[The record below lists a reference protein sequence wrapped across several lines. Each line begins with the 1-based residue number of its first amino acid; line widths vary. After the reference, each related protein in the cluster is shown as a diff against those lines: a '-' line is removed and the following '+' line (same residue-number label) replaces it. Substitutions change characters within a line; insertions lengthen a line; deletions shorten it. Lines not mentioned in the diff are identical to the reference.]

1 MRRVTRG
8 QENVRIVLAEGAET
22 SQGRRCW
29 AGPLMMRGAPG
40 CRLRGVGSGGLA
52 LGRGAGT
59 QAGEKAPHMLP
70 QATGGDHPAEELQ
83 KKSSKATFFWS
94 LWGRGGAGRGRR
106 EAGGLFHGLFFSD
119 SITTRQPQP

>member
-1 MRRVTRG
+1 
-8 QENVRIVLAEGAET
+8 
-22 SQGRRCW
+22 
-29 AGPLMMRGAPG
+29 
-40 CRLRGVGSGGLA
+40 
-52 LGRGAGT
+52 
-59 QAGEKAPHMLP
+59 MLP

-119 SITTRQPQP
+119 SITTRPPQP